1 MFQMPFYASSLEETE
16 GAFFGL
22 GLSVHL
28 CMCLCFKLAFSQEPL
43 EIGIGNFICGISMW
57 IKHMLGA

>member
-22 GLSVHL
+22 GLSIFACVCVL
-28 CMCLCFKLAFSQEPL
+28 SLIVFSQEPL
-43 EIGIGNFICGISMW
+43 EIGIGNFIVE
-57 IKHMLGA
+57 